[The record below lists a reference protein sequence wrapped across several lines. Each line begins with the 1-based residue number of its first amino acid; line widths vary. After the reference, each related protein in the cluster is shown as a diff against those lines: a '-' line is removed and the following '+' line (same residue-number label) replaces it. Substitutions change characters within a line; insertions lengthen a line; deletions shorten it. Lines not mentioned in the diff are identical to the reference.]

1 MHSDLLSGS
10 EEQTFDFA
18 RRLAESLTLPAH
30 ILLFG
35 DLGAGKTTFTKGLAS
50 GFGVEDVGDV
60 TSPTFALVNQYQ
72 GRMPIFH
79 IDLYRIDSGDFD
91 GLGLEEMFDSPDA
104 VVVVEWAERLG
115 HLAPTDAIRI
125 DLSYVGES
133 ERKIIV
139 HRAVSE
145 DAPDGESK

>member
-50 GFGVEDVGDV
+50 GFGVEDVDAAYESLTQKDV
-60 TSPTFALVNQYQ
+60 RFVMPPTTEQQEGIRLAVLLDPDGFSISLVQTV
-72 GRMPIFH
+72 GRA
-79 IDLYRIDSGDFD
+79 G
-91 GLGLEEMFDSPDA
+91 GKAPDA
-104 VVVVEWAERLG
+104 
-115 HLAPTDAIRI
+115 
-125 DLSYVGES
+125 S
-133 ERKIIV
+133 
-139 HRAVSE
+139 
-145 DAPDGESK
+145 